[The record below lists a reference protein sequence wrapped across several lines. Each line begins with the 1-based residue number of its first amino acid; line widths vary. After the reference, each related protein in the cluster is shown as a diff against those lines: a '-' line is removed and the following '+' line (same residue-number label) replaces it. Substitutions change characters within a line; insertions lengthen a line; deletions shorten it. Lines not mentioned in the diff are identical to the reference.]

1 MDKVNECIPVNE
13 CRYIIKNRVICVYWS
28 CYEKDGEK
36 QKVVLTEIANIFSEL
51 LDRGRV
57 LRNLP
62 GYTREK
68 PCIITDELY
77 DIVRETCN
85 N

>member
-1 MDKVNECIPVNE
+1 MDEVNES
-13 CRYIIKNRVICVYWS
+13 RYIIKNRVICVYWS
-28 CYEKDGEK
+28 CYGEK
-36 QKVVLTEIANIFSEL
+36 QNVVLTEIANIFAEL